1 MGSITHSYWECKS
14 MSTFWGSG
22 PIINYQPV
30 VDVVKSVKDLDFV
43 CLSWFLASQPIEQI
57 M

>member
-1 MGSITHSYWECKS
+1 